1 MLTVLSPAKSL
12 DLNPAPLAV
21 KHTQPALVDETQ
33 LLTKTTAKLSQ
44 KKIASLMKIS
54 EPLAALNFERYKKFK
69 FPMNEKNAHAAIF
82 TFDGGVY
89 KGLDA
94 RTLKKSDINFAQKHV
109 AMLSGLYG
117 ILRPLDL
124 MQPYR
129 LEMGTKLENPRG
141 KNLYDFWGERITDV
155 INETLAKHKEK
166 VLLNL
171 ASNEY
176 FKSVKKKNIDARL
189 LTCVFK
195 DWKAEPGDAKVISFL
210 AKQARGQ
217 MTRFIIDNR
226 IDSVEQLCDFDT
238 GGYAFQK
245 KLSNENEWVFTR
257 KFVPVS
263 AQKK

>member
-12 DLNPAPLAV
+12 DLNPAPIKV
-21 KHTQPALVDETQ
+21 NSTQPKLVDDTK

-44 KKIASLMKIS
+44 KKIATLMKIS

-69 FPMNEKNAHAAIF
+69 FPLNDKNAYAAIF

-94 RTLKKSDINFAQKHV
+94 RTLKKSDINFAQKHM

-155 INETLAKHKEK
+155 INETLSTHKEK

-195 DWKAEPGDAKVISFL
+195 DWKASPSDAKVISFL

-226 IDSVEQLCDFDT
+226 IDSVDDLRDFNV
-238 GGYAFQK
+238 GGYAFKK
-245 KLSNENEWVFTR
+245 KLSTENEWVFTR
-257 KFVPVS
+257 KFIPV